1 VQGLT
6 LDQAI
11 LDMKAEPRRTSHEKC
26 TSNYVLTGRLRTAAD
41 IHLLQKIDMSDLRF
55 RPDPRLQTEM
65 DRLQELEKQT
75 LTAWG
80 RDPTQ

>member
-1 VQGLT
+1 MQGLT

-26 TSNYVLTGRLRTAAD
+26 TSNYVLAGRLRTAAD

>member
-1 VQGLT
+1 M
-6 LDQAI
+6 DQAI

-26 TSNYVLTGRLRTAAD
+26 TSNYVLNYVLAGRLRTAAD